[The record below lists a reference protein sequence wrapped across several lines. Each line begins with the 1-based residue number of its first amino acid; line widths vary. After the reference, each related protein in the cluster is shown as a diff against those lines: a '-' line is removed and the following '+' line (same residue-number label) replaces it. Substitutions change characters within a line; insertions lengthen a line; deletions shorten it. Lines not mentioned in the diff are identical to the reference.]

1 MAVQHRPVEVPE
13 KKRMIDRATLAN
25 RVRPKNAM
33 IANYIEKPRTEVVQV
48 PTPFLQRGEIDYVST
63 RGPDPPVAYTIALAE
78 DGFTD
83 LLFNNI
89 PAFYELVKHAGLRL
103 SDDNSRLQYV
113 QTFLN
118 VTTDFRTGFKILK
131 SFDDIQLMNA
141 AQPKEQ
147 QRYQEL
153 RDKYGAAIRPPVIKD
168 SSVAQI
174 WALQN
179 RQLLQIMARVS
190 PDGRIEVAQN
200 VLEKEVPVNYIGR

>member
-1 MAVQHRPVEVPE
+1 
-13 KKRMIDRATLAN
+13 
-25 RVRPKNAM
+25 
-33 IANYIEKPRTEVVQV
+33 
-48 PTPFLQRGEIDYVST
+48 
-63 RGPDPPVAYTIALAE
+63 
-78 DGFTD
+78 
-83 LLFNNI
+83 
-89 PAFYELVKHAGLRL
+89 
-103 SDDNSRLQYV
+103 
-113 QTFLN
+113 
-118 VTTDFRTGFKILK
+118 
-131 SFDDIQLMNA
+131 MNA